1 MKIYKDY
8 ELKNEVDIL
17 DLGIVQAGDTK
28 QFEFWA
34 YNDLRASLKEL
45 QFKVEHHEVRIVEA
59 PKKLASHAKGK
70 LVLSWTPSIT
80 LKEGLK
86 TKLCIMGLEIYGD

>member
-8 ELKNEVDIL
+8 DLKNEVDLL
-17 DLGIVQAGDTK
+17 DLGIVQAGNTK
-28 QFEFWA
+28 QFEFWL
-34 YNDLRASLKEL
+34 YNDLRAYLKEL
-45 QFKVEHHEVRIVEA
+45 QFKIEHAEVIVVEA
-59 PKKLASHAKGK
+59 PKEMKSHAKAK

-86 TKLCIMGLEIYGD
+86 ARLCIMGLEIYGN